1 MRLAAALAIACA
13 LAVVPSAGADSVGFT
28 IVSGTVGDNG
38 WYRSAVQVQINASPP
53 TTCPS
58 TASFTTSSSFV
69 DCTWGSQNTP
79 FHLQFNIDTT
89 PPTVTGET
97 ADRAPDK
104 NGWYTHPVTVA
115 FQGTDAGS
123 GLASCTSTA
132 YAGPDAAAGAATGT
146 CRDKAGNVSAAASF
160 AVKYDAT
167 PPTVTAAPARAPTKT
182 GWYNHPVSV
191 TFSGTDA
198 TSGIDA
204 CTGKVRYAGPDTA
217 TGVINGACTDQAG
230 NQGSVG
236 FPLKYDSTPPQ
247 ISGVA
252 TSVADGDVTVK
263 WQRSGGTTS
272 TVLRAPGRGR
282 EKVSVVYRGP
292 ALSYRDTSV
301 KQGVVY
307 HYTVAS
313 TDAAGNDAR
322 VKIATSL
329 RQPTTTPAPGT
340 VLRAGAALTWLAS
353 PGASY
358 YNVQLFRNGHKVLTA
373 WPVTARFR
381 LPRAWMFSGHHEK
394 LAPGTYKWYVWP
406 GHGARAAAR
415 YGHLLGGSTF
425 RVR

>member
-1 MRLAAALAIACA
+1 VRLAAALALACA
-13 LAVVPSAGADSVGFT
+13 LLVVPSAGASGASWT
-28 IVSGTVGDNG
+28 IVSGVSGDNG
-38 WYRSAVQVQINASPP
+38 WYRSAVKVQITSSGSG
-53 TTCPS
+53 TCP
-58 TASFTTSSSFV
+58 TSAVITFNQSSDTFQ
-69 DCTWGSQNTP
+69 CTDSGQP
-79 FHLQFNIDTT
+79 LGPLQFNIDAQA
-89 PPTVTGET
+89 PSVTGVSV
-97 ADRAPDK
+97 DRAPDK
-104 NGWYTHPVTVA
+104 NGWYTHPMTVT
-115 FQGTDAGS
+115 FQGTDGGS
-123 GLASCTSTA
+123 GLASCSSATYS
-132 YAGPDAAAGAATGT
+132 GPDTDSGSASGT
-146 CRDKAGNVSAAASF
+146 CRDKAGNVSSSSF
-160 AVKYDAT
+160 ALKYDAT
-167 PPTVTAAPARAPTKT
+167 PPTVTAAPGRAATKA

-217 TGVINGACTDQAG
+217 AGVINGACTDQAG

-247 ISGVA
+247 ISDVA
-252 TSVADGDVTVK
+252 TSVADGEVTVK

-272 TVLRAPGRGR
+272 TVLRAPGRGH

-301 KQGVVY
+301 KQGIVY

-329 RQPTTTPAPGT
+329 RQPTMTPAPGT
-340 VLRAGAALTWLAS
+340 VLRAGAALTWLSS

-415 YGHLLGGSTF
+415 YGRLLGGSTF